1 MFLYGI
7 DPKTEERGFFCVTAE
22 GKIFFADTTQR
33 HFGKNKPSSVFIFFR
48 LNLDIFRD
56 VRQTLG

>member
-33 HFGKNKPSSVFIFFR
+33 HFGKNKPSSVFIFFSS
-48 LNLDIFRD
+48 
-56 VRQTLG
+56 QLGYLP